1 MARKSDFTYHTTKA
15 GGIDILVIIDL
26 DQGGMSVTN
35 NAEAVVRSI
44 AAELGE
50 SIYERPIIYRD
61 SAGTYDGIDGTY
73 MEDPF
78 YSIGGTDESR
88 AATKAAERY
97 WEQNKIRFIGARAWR
112 RSGSDESIT
121 VPEKLREIQSLWAE
135 WSKEYGDVGSCVL
148 GAGFEFDFEGQRY
161 EMPPAGPW
169 QGSCSWEASKD
180 QIEER
185 LEEAGATNITYH
197 WGNMD

>member
-15 GGIDILVIIDL
+15 RGIDILVIIDL

-35 NAEAVVRSI
+35 NVEAVVRSI
-44 AAELGE
+44 TAELGE

-78 YSIGGTDESR
+78 YSIGGTDEDR
-88 AATKAAERY
+88 AAAKAAERY

-121 VPEKLREIQSLWAE
+121 VPEKLLEIQSLWAE